1 MNDDFSSLSQTFL
14 GKKDENRQNQQDFI
28 LNTIQYI
35 LNCQR
40 NKTNMFL
47 IIFFLT
53 TFNKS
58 LEYLM
63 KSSESQDFLNHN
75 DNDSKNDQ
83 FLEDLIM
90 RLDFRQ
96 LLDLLD
102 EDKDGKLDDSVLT
115 AALYFVNFIL
125 KANEKKNQ

>member
-1 MNDDFSSLSQTFL
+1 
-14 GKKDENRQNQQDFI
+14 
-28 LNTIQYI
+28 
-35 LNCQR
+35 
-40 NKTNMFL
+40 MFL